1 MNLALGPVA
10 RLKTRGLYALLQTR
24 FAWCDRL
31 QLTLEVEV
39 KLKFWAESLVSYNA
53 QPIWCS
59 PGAARVVCS
68 DASDVGYGGYTVGHG
83 MHTAHRNWLPE
94 EAQQSSTWR
103 ELVAVHR
110 VLEAMANSLQNC
122 RVRWF
127 TDNQNVARLLLVGS
141 RKEHLQIEVL
151 KVFSLCVSH
160 GIHLE
165 PEWIPRKEN
174 ELSVA

>member
-1 MNLALGPVA
+1 M
-10 RLKTRGLYALLQTR
+10 
-24 FAWCDRL
+24 
-31 QLTLEVEV
+31 QLTPEAEVE
-39 KLKFWAESLVSYNA
+39 LKFWAESLVSYNA
-53 QPIWCS
+53 QPIWRS
-59 PGAARVVCS
+59 PGAVRVVFL
-68 DASDVGYGGYTVGHG
+68 DASDVGYGGGYTVQHG
-83 MHTAHRNWLPE
+83 THTAHGNWLPE

-110 VLEAMANSLQNC
+110 VLEAIARRQRNC

-141 RKEHLQIEVL
+141 RKEHLQLEVL

-174 ELSVA
+174 ELADYVSRIVDSDD